1 MDKHGL
7 ALEATGVD
15 ELTGVEDARGVEEA
29 DVLEGR
35 TKGAP
40 GCGD

>member
-1 MDKHGL
+1 MHEHGL

-35 TKGAP
+35 IKGA
-40 GCGD
+40 